1 MELHGVMQGGLGSQR
16 PPWDVIGAPSP
27 HSYLHVAA
35 MGTHVTHGNSLRT
48 WYKWTVTT
56 PTATIP
62 FRIKWACFKN
72 WAAGGWELAGLHDDQ
87 LSLQPNVTE
96 VWVQSS

>member
-1 MELHGVMQGGLGSQR
+1 MELHEVMQGGLGSQR
-16 PPWDVIGAPSP
+16 PPWD
-27 HSYLHVAA
+27 LHVAA

-48 WYKWTVTT
+48 WYKWTVTK
-56 PTATIP
+56 PTTTALREVP
-62 FRIKWACFKN
+62 FQIKWACFEN

-87 LSLQPNVTE
+87 LSLQPTVTE